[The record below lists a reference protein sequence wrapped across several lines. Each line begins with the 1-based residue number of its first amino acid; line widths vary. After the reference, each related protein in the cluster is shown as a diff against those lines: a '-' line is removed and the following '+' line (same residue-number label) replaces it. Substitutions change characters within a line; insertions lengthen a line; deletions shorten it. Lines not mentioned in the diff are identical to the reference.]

1 MLNKY
6 IFVLEIIGTIAFAS
20 SGAMAG
26 IKKQMDLLGVCV
38 LGMTT
43 AVGGGMIRDLIL
55 GVNPPVM
62 FQNPTY
68 ALLSIAFSI
77 LVFFSMYFFQNQLEK
92 SRFYEVYDKLMM
104 VFDSLGLGLFTVV
117 GVTTAINIGYE
128 TTGFLQIFVGVLT
141 GVGGGV
147 LRDIMAGNTPY
158 IFVKHVYASASII
171 GAITCVLAGLRFS
184 ELTAMLTGAV
194 VVFVIRILAAH
205 YKWNLPRIKPME
217 EKETEDVCK

>member
-1 MLNKY
+1 MLDKY
-6 IFVLEIIGTIAFAS
+6 IFIIEIIGTIAFAS
-20 SGAMAG
+20 SGAMVG

-68 ALLSIAFSI
+68 ALVAIAFSVLI
-77 LVFFSMYFFQNQLEK
+77 FFGMYFFQGKFAHSKFSEI
-92 SRFYEVYDKLMM
+92 YDRLMM

-117 GVTTAINIGYE
+117 GVTTAVNIGYE

-171 GAITCVLAGLRFS
+171 GAAVCVLV
-184 ELTAMLTGAV
+184 ELWFGEFTAMMAGAAV
-194 VVFVIRILAAH
+194 VFIIRLLAVRF
-205 YKWNLPRIKPME
+205 KWNLPRIKPME
-217 EKETEDVCK
+217 AK

>member
-1 MLNKY
+1 MIDKY
-6 IFVLEIIGTIAFAS
+6 IFIIEIIGTIAFAS
-20 SGAMAG
+20 SGAMVG

-55 GVNPPVM
+55 GITPPVM

-68 ALLSIAFSI
+68 ALLAIAFSVLI
-77 LVFFSMYFFQNQLEK
+77 FCGMYFFQGK
-92 SRFYEVYDKLMM
+92 YAHSRFHEIYDKLMM
-104 VFDSLGLGLFTVV
+104 IFDSLGLGLFTVV

-158 IFVKHVYASASII
+158 IFVKHVYASASIF
-171 GAITCVLAGLRFS
+171 GAAICVLVGVKFS
-184 ELTAMLTGAV
+184 ELTAMLVGAA

-205 YKWNLPRIKPME
+205 FKWNLPRIKPME
-217 EKETEDVCK
+217 AE

>member
-1 MLNKY
+1 MLDKY
-6 IFVLEIIGTIAFAS
+6 IFILEIIGTIAFAS
-20 SGAMAG
+20 SGAMVG

-68 ALLSIAFSI
+68 ALLAIAFS
-77 LVFFSMYFFQNQLEK
+77 VFVFCSMYFFQNKIQK

-104 VFDSLGLGLFTVV
+104 ICDSIGLGLFTVV
-117 GVTTAINIGYE
+117 GVTTAVNIGYE

-171 GAITCVLAGLRFS
+171 GAIVCALVGLWFG
-184 ELTAMLTGAV
+184 ELPAMLIGAA
-194 VVFVIRILAAH
+194 VVFVIRVLAAH
-205 YKWNLPRIKPME
+205 YKWNLPRIPQAGE
-217 EKETEDVCK
+217 EK

>member
-1 MLNKY
+1 MLDKY
-6 IFVLEIIGTIAFAS
+6 IFIIEIIGTIAFAS
-20 SGAMAG
+20 SGAMVG

-68 ALLSIAFSI
+68 ALLAIAFSI
-77 LVFFSMYFFQNQLEK
+77 LIFCVMYFFQGK
-92 SRFYEVYDKLMM
+92 FTHSRFYEIYDKLMM

-158 IFVKHVYASASII
+158 IFVKHVYASASIF
-171 GAITCVLAGLRFS
+171 GAIVCVLLSMRFS
-184 ELTAMLTGAV
+184 ELTAMLVSAAV
-194 VVFVIRILAAH
+194 VFIIRLLAAH
-205 YKWNLPRIKPME
+205 YKWNLPRIKQ
-217 EKETEDVCK
+217 TEM

>member
-1 MLNKY
+1 MLDKY
-6 IFVLEIIGTIAFAS
+6 IFIIEIIGTIAFAS
-20 SGAMAG
+20 SGAMVG

-55 GVNPPVM
+55 GVTPPVM

-68 ALLSIAFSI
+68 ALLAIAFSI
-77 LVFFSMYFFQNQLEK
+77 FVFCSMYFFQGKLEK

-117 GVTTAINIGYE
+117 GVNTALNIGYE

-158 IFVKHVYASASII
+158 IFIKHVYASASIFGAAACVLVGKRFGELPAMLI
-171 GAITCVLAGLRFS
+171 GAT
-184 ELTAMLTGAV
+184 
-194 VVFVIRILAAH
+194 VVFVIRVLAAR
-205 YKWNLPRIKPME
+205 YKWNLPRIPQL
-217 EKETEDVCK
+217 KEGK

>member
-1 MLNKY
+1 MLEKY
-6 IFVLEIIGTIAFAS
+6 IFIIEIIGTIAFAS
-20 SGAMAG
+20 SGAMVG

-43 AVGGGMIRDLIL
+43 AVGGGMIRDVIL
-55 GVNPPVM
+55 GVTPPIM

-68 ALLSIAFSI
+68 ALLAIAFSI
-77 LVFFSMYFFQNQLEK
+77 LIFCGMYFFQNKLTHSKVQG
-92 SRFYEVYDKLMM
+92 VYDKLMM
-104 VFDSLGLGLFTVV
+104 IFDSLGLGLFTVV

-128 TTGFLQIFVGVLT
+128 TTAFLQIFVGVLT

-171 GAITCVLAGLRFS
+171 GAIVCVLVEPWFGD
-184 ELTAMLTGAV
+184 LTAMLIGATM
-194 VVFVIRILAAH
+194 VFVIRILAAH
-205 YKWNLPRIKPME
+205 YKWNLPRIKQVE
-217 EKETEDVCK
+217 AK

>member
-1 MLNKY
+1 MLEKY
-6 IFVLEIIGTIAFAS
+6 IFIIEIIGTIAFAS
-20 SGAMAG
+20 SGAMVG

-43 AVGGGMIRDLIL
+43 AVGGGMIRDVIL
-55 GVNPPVM
+55 GVTPPIM

-68 ALLSIAFSI
+68 ALLAIAFSI
-77 LVFFSMYFFQNQLEK
+77 LIFCGMYFFQNKLTHSKVQG
-92 SRFYEVYDKLMM
+92 VYDKLMM
-104 VFDSLGLGLFTVV
+104 IFDSLGLGLFTVV

-128 TTGFLQIFVGVLT
+128 TTAFLQIFVGVLT

-171 GAITCVLAGLRFS
+171 GAIVCVLVEPWFG
-184 ELTAMLTGAV
+184 ELTAMLVGAA

-205 YKWNLPRIKPME
+205 YKWNLPRIKQVE
-217 EKETEDVCK
+217 AK